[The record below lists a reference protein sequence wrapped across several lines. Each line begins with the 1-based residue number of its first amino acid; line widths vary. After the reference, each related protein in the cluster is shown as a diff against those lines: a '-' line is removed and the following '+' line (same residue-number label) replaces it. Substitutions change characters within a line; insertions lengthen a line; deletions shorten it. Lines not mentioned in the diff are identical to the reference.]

1 MGESVKLRKSS
12 MKGRQIMTTKYYV
25 IKTNIGYAVTTEILH
40 NGESVTVQVTP
51 GNLTFD
57 RAVQV
62 ATSCGEYEKS
72 YPFDV

>member
-1 MGESVKLRKSS
+1 
-12 MKGRQIMTTKYYV
+12 V